1 MSEKDILRVLAEQ
14 QEETVSRSAE
24 EWCSRVEESLFGINS
39 PLAQVVIGVRRSGKS
54 TLCHKV
60 LLQNGIKYGYVNCDD
75 DRLLGMRTSDLDIV
89 LGCIYQLYGQD
100 LKYIFLD
107 EIQNVDGWH
116 LFVNRLL
123 RNGMRVFVT
132 GSNARLLSSEL
143 ATHLTGRYN
152 EIRLYPFSF
161 AEYCSFTHV
170 DVKGITTKAE
180 AARKAALTKYLFE
193 GGFPELSN
201 IGNKRAYVQGLV
213 EAVITKDIK
222 QRYRLRNVEALR
234 MIAHHLINNTCHE
247 INYEELAGAVG
258 VNSAT
263 TAKKYAGY
271 LSQAF
276 LIHQVQK
283 LSFKSRERM
292 RASKGYVVDT
302 GLIANRD
309 NALIQENYGW
319 RLENV
324 VYIELLRRAAPLFRD
339 IYYYKPSSR
348 GKEVDFAVCE
358 QGRVKQLIQVA
369 YYIDSPKTFMREV
382 EALVCAS
389 EALRCNDLYLISFS
403 PGRDETISG
412 KTIHICQAVDWL
424 LDNSDTEVF

>member
-14 QEETVSRSAE
+14 KEEVAGKNVK
-24 EWCSRVEESLFGINS
+24 EWCGRMEERFFDLNS

-60 LLQNGIKYGYVNCDD
+60 LLQNKIKYGYVNCDD
-75 DRLLGMRTSDLDIV
+75 DRLLGMQTSDLDIM
-89 LGCIYQLYGQD
+89 LGCVYQLYGQD

-123 RNGMRVFVT
+123 RIGMRVLVT

-161 AEYCSFTHV
+161 LEYCIFTKV
-170 DVKGITTKAE
+170 DVKGLTTKAE
-180 AARKAALTKYLFE
+180 AARKAALTKYLFD
-193 GGFPELSN
+193 GGFPELFN
-201 IGNKRAYVQGLV
+201 IKNKRAYVQSLV

-247 INYEELAGAVG
+247 INYDVLADMLAEV
-258 VNSAT
+258 SAT
-263 TAKKYAGY
+263 TVRKYVGY

-276 LIHQVQK
+276 LIQQIQK
-283 LSFKSRERM
+283 FSFKSRERL
-292 RASKGYVVDT
+292 RSSKGYVIDT

-309 NALIQENYGW
+309 NALMPENYGW

-324 VYIELLRRAAPLFRD
+324 VYIELMRRAALQFMD
-339 IYYYKPSSR
+339 VYYYKPSSR
-348 GKEVDFAVCE
+348 SKEVDFVVCR
-358 QGRVKQLIQVA
+358 QGKVIQLIQVA
-369 YYIDSPKTFMREV
+369 YYIDDLKTLKRET
-382 EALVCAS
+382 EALVQAS
-389 EALRCNDLYLISFS
+389 GTLQCNDLYLISLS
-403 PGRDETISG
+403 PGRDEMVKG
-412 KTIHICQAVDWL
+412 KTIHLCQADEWLVD
-424 LDNSDTEVF
+424 TAYI

>member
-1 MSEKDILRVLAEQ
+1 MNEKDILRVLVEQ
-14 QEETVSRSAE
+14 QEEITGKKTDD
-24 EWCSRVEESLFGINS
+24 WCDRMEESLFEMDS
-39 PLAQVVIGVRRSGKS
+39 MLAQVVIGVRRSGKS

-75 DRLLGMRTSDLDIV
+75 DRLLGMATSDLDIM

-123 RNGMRVFVT
+123 RGGMRVFVT

-161 AEYCSFTHV
+161 AEYCRFIHV

-180 AARKAALTKYLFE
+180 SGRKAALTKYLFD
-193 GGFPELSN
+193 GGFPELFN

-247 INYEELAGAVG
+247 INYEELAGTVG
-258 VNSAT
+258 LNSAV
-263 TAKKYAGY
+263 TAKKYADY

-276 LIHQVQK
+276 LIQQVQK
-283 LSFKSRERM
+283 LSFKSRERL
-292 RASKGYVVDT
+292 RAAKGYVTDT

-324 VYIELLRRAAPLFRD
+324 VYIELLRRAAPLFHD
-339 IYYYKPSSR
+339 VYYYKPSSR

-358 QGRVKQLIQVA
+358 QGQVKQLVQVA
-369 YYIDSPKTFMREV
+369 YYIDAPKTFMREV
-382 EALVCAS
+382 EALVQAS
-389 EALRCNDLYLISFS
+389 DALHCDNLYLISFS
-403 PGRDETISG
+403 PERDEMING

-424 LDNSDTEVF
+424 LDTPHFKTV